1 MERNEFTFKSLAG
14 SILLAPGLFLLCGHL
29 LFAAIHWARLLGSP
43 DSDGLGVLSSVIWA
57 SSIGEQQF
65 LHLLVHGLW
74 PLLLVVAGGV
84 LLRGDPSS
92 QA

>member
-29 LFAAIHWARLLGSP
+29 LFATIHWVRLLGSP
-43 DSDGLGVLSSVIWA
+43 GSDGLGVLSSVIWA

-65 LHLLVHGLW
+65 VHLLVHGLW
-74 PLLLVVAGGV
+74 PLVLVFAGGV
-84 LLRGDPSS
+84 LLGADPTS

>member
-1 MERNEFTFKSLAG
+1 MESKELTFKSLAG

-29 LFAAIHWARLLGSP
+29 LFAAIHWVRLLGSP

-84 LLRGDPSS
+84 LLHNDPTS